1 MIPTMTPGVRIAL
14 KLAVAAGLILILVM
28 FSVTEVDFV
37 YTGF

>member
-1 MIPTMTPGVRIAL
+1 MIPAMTPGVRIAL
-14 KLAVAAGLILILVM
+14 NLVLAAGLILVLVL